1 MTVARLD
8 ALTAFERHLRVE
20 RGRSE
25 NTVRAYA
32 RDVSAFLDSLD
43 AVDDAALREVTLG
56 DLRAW
61 LGRVARGGAARATVA
76 RTAASLRTFFRWCE
90 RTGRV
95 ASDPSLRLS
104 APRRHRTLPPVLARR
119 SADALLDVAAVAA
132 DDADPVH
139 LRDRAALELLYGTG
153 IRVGELTHL
162 DVDDV
167 DLDARV
173 VRVVGKGDKERRV
186 PFGVPAADAVDE
198 WLRCGRPHLVS
209 AASGPALFLGRRGG
223 RVDQRQVR
231 EVVHRL
237 MAHVPDAPDV
247 GPHGLR
253 HSAATHLLEGGADL
267 RMVQELLGHA
277 SLATT
282 QVYTHVSVDRL
293 RRSYAQAHPR
303 A

>member
-1 MTVARLD
+1 MTAVRPD

-20 RGRSE
+20 RGRSG
-25 NTVRAYA
+25 NTVRAYV
-32 RDVSAFLDSLD
+32 RDVGVFLE
-43 AVDDAALREVTLG
+43 AVGAEDDAAVGAVTLA
-56 DLRAW
+56 DLRTH
-61 LGRVARGGAARATVA
+61 LGRVARSGAARATVA

-90 RTGRV
+90 RTGRIET
-95 ASDPSLRLS
+95 DPSLRLS
-104 APRRHRTLPPVLARR
+104 APRRRRTLPPVLAQR
-119 SADALLDVAAVAA
+119 SAAALLEVATVAA

-153 IRVGELTHL
+153 IRVGELVGL
-162 DVDDV
+162 DIDDV

-173 VRVVGKGDKERRV
+173 LRVVGKGDKERRV
-186 PFGVPAADAVDE
+186 PFGAPAAQAVSD
-198 WLRCGRPHLVS
+198 WLRNGRPELATGES
-209 AASGPALFLGRRGG
+209 GAALLLGRRG
-223 RVDQRQVR
+223 RRADQRQVR

-237 MAHVPDAPDV
+237 LRHVPDAPDV

>member
-1 MTVARLD
+1 VTAVRPE

-32 RDVSAFLDSLD
+32 RDVGAFLDAQD
-43 AVDDAALREVTLG
+43 AEDDAAIGAVTLT
-56 DLRAW
+56 DLRAH
-61 LGRVARGGAARATVA
+61 LGRVARAGAARATVA

-90 RTGRV
+90 RTGRIG
-95 ASDPSLRLS
+95 SDPSLRLS
-104 APRRHRTLPPVLARR
+104 APRRHRSLPPVLAQR
-119 SADALLDVAAVAA
+119 SATALLDVASVAA
-132 DDADPVH
+132 DDSDPLH

-153 IRVGELTHL
+153 IRVGELVGL

-173 VRVVGKGDKERRV
+173 LRVVGKGDKERRV
-186 PFGVPAADAVDE
+186 PFGVPAEEAVRD
-198 WLRCGRPHLVS
+198 WLRTGRPALATS
-209 AASGPALFLGRRGG
+209 ASGPALLLGRRGR

-237 MAHVPDAPDV
+237 LRHVPDAPDL